1 MEKSVNEFANKF
13 LNGDFENA
21 DVKTQIE
28 AGWYDWFCKDT
39 SLQRKTVALTRKLR
53 QLILSDKIDIYKN
66 YVFFKNNCPFDG
78 GLYDDFRICD
88 MKTGDVQYTI
98 TPKYTV
104 TGTAQVW
111 GVDNDFDKPL
121 VDGSWNDV
129 KAFFGVK

>member
-1 MEKSVNEFANKF
+1 MCSSRTIV
-13 LNGDFENA
+13 L
-21 DVKTQIE
+21 
-28 AGWYDWFCKDT
+28 W
-39 SLQRKTVALTRKLR
+39 
-53 QLILSDKIDIYKN
+53 
-66 YVFFKNNCPFDG
+66 PM

-88 MKTGDVQYTI
+88 LKTGDVQYTI